1 MSVAAPPITRLT
13 NYINGQWTDSPT
25 SEWRDVVN
33 PATGEILA
41 SVPLADAAEVNAAVE
56 AAAAAFPA
64 WRRTPPEDRIQPL
77 FKLKMLL
84 EEHID
89 DIARIITTENGK
101 TFTEAK
107 AEMRRAIENVEVACG
122 IPMMMQGYNLEDVAR
137 GIDEMMIR
145 QPIGVTAA
153 IVPFNFPGMIAFWY
167 LPYAIAT
174 GNTFILKPSERVP
187 LTMRYIYELLEKTGL
202 PKGVVSLVNG
212 GKAVVDALIDHPKV
226 RAISFV
232 GSTPVARYIYARS
245 GEQGKRCQCQGGAKN
260 HVVVLPDAD
269 MPMATQIISDSAF
282 GCAGQ
287 RCLAV
292 SVAVTIGEA
301 QKTFRDSIADAASKL
316 RVGNGL
322 EDGVQMGPVITPQ
335 SKERVESL
343 IGLGEKQGA
352 KVLLDGRNSKVPKY
366 ESGNFVNPTILD
378 DVPQTSDLADT
389 EIFGPVLSLVHADNM
404 DEALAFLERSAYGNQ
419 ASLFTSS
426 GSAARR
432 FRYEAPAGNIG
443 INIGVAAP
451 MAYFPFSG
459 WKNSFLRRPAR
470 PGPRRHRV
478 LYRQESCRGAL
489 GQRAQQKVLMTVPGS
504 GVAMKLLTT
513 ESQRLRENEEQKD
526 PRTSPII
533 GAAIEVHRH
542 LGPGLLESAYEE
554 CLCHELHLRGLV
566 FERQVSLPVSYKGL
580 QLDCGYRIDL
590 IVGQEVVIELK
601 AVDKILPVHEA
612 QLLTYL
618 KTSCKRVGLLINFN
632 VPLLT
637 QGIIRRVF

>member
-1 MSVAAPPITRLT
+1 MSVAALPINRLT
-13 NYINGQWTDSPT
+13 HYIDGRWTDSHA

-33 PATGEILA
+33 PATGELLT
-41 SVPLADAAEVNAAVE
+41 SVPLADATEVNAAVE
-56 AAAAAFPA
+56 AAAAAFPE

-89 DIARIITTENGK
+89 DIARIITLENGK
-101 TFTEAK
+101 TFAEAK

-137 GIDEMMIR
+137 GIDEFMIR
-145 QPIGVTAA
+145 QPLGVVAA
-153 IVPFNFPGMIAFWY
+153 IVPFNFPGMIPFWF

-174 GNTFILKPSERVP
+174 GNTFIIKPSERVP
-187 LTMRYIYELLEKTGL
+187 LTMRYACELIEKTGL
-202 PKGVVSLVNG
+202 PKGVVNLVNG
-212 GKAVVDALIDHPKV
+212 GKGAVDALLDHPKV

-232 GSTPVARYIYARS
+232 GSTPVARYIYARAAQ
-245 GEQGKRCQCQGGAKN
+245 QGKRCQCQGGAKN
-260 HVVVLPDAD
+260 HVIVLPDAD

-301 QKTFRDSIADAASKL
+301 QKTFRDSITDAASKL
-316 RVGNGL
+316 KVGYGL
-322 EDGVQMGPVITPQ
+322 ENGVQMGPVITSQ

-352 KVLLDGRNSKVPKY
+352 KVLLDGRYASIAKH
-366 ESGNFVNPTILD
+366 ERGNFVKPTILD
-378 DVPQTSDLADT
+378 DVPVTSEITDT
-389 EIFGPVLSLVHADNM
+389 EIFGPVLSLVHADSM
-404 DEALAFLERSAYGNQ
+404 DEALAFLERSVYGNQ

-459 WKNSFLRRPAR
+459 WKNSFFGDL
-470 PGPRRHRV
+470 H
-478 LYRQESCRGAL
+478 
-489 GQRAQQKVLMTVPGS
+489 GQGR
-504 GVAMKLLTT
+504 
-513 ESQRLRENEEQKD
+513 D
-526 PRTSPII
+526 
-533 GAAIEVHRH
+533 AIEF
-542 LGPGLLESAYEE
+542 YTD
-554 CLCHELHLRGLV
+554 
-566 FERQVSLPVSYKGL
+566 KK
-580 QLDCGYRIDL
+580 
-590 IVGQEVVIELK
+590 VVIERWAK
-601 AVDKILPVHEA
+601 EHSRK
-612 QLLTYL
+612 
-618 KTSCKRVGLLINFN
+618 F
-632 VPLLT
+632 
-637 QGIIRRVF
+637 

>member
-1 MSVAAPPITRLT
+1 MTVAAPPVIRLG
-13 NYINGQWTDSPT
+13 NFINGQWKDSHAA
-25 SEWRDVVN
+25 EWREVVN
-33 PATGEILA
+33 PATGDILA
-41 SVPLADAAEVNAAVE
+41 SVPLAGAAEVNDAVE
-56 AAAAAFPA
+56 AAAAAFPE

-77 FKLKMLL
+77 FKLKGLL

-101 TFTEAK
+101 TFAEAK

-137 GIDEMMIR
+137 GIDEIMIR
-145 QPIGVTAA
+145 QPLGVVAA
-153 IVPFNFPGMIAFWY
+153 VVPFNFPGMIAFWY
-167 LPYAIAT
+167 LPYAMAT

-187 LTMRYIYELLEKTGL
+187 LTMRFIYELLEKTGI
-202 PKGVVSLVNG
+202 PRGVVNLVNG
-212 GKAVVDALIDHPKV
+212 GKAAVDGLIDHPKV

-245 GEQGKRCQCQGGAKN
+245 GEKGKRCQCQGGAKN
-260 HVVVLPDAD
+260 HVIVLPDAD

-322 EDGVQMGPVITPQ
+322 EDGIQMGPVISPQ
-335 SKERVESL
+335 SKERIEALV
-343 IGLGEKQGA
+343 GVGERQGA
-352 KVLLDGRNSKVPKY
+352 KVLLDGRHAKIPRH
-366 ESGNFVNPTILD
+366 EHGNFVRPTILD
-378 DVPQTSDLADT
+378 GVPTTSEITDT
-389 EIFGPVLSLVHADNM
+389 EIFGPVLSLVHTDSI

-459 WKNSFLRRPAR
+459 WKNSFFGDL
-470 PGPRRHRV
+470 H
-478 LYRQESCRGAL
+478 
-489 GQRAQQKVLMTVPGS
+489 GQGR
-504 GVAMKLLTT
+504 
-513 ESQRLRENEEQKD
+513 D
-526 PRTSPII
+526 
-533 GAAIEVHRH
+533 AIEFYTDKKV
-542 LGPGLLESAYEE
+542 
-554 CLCHELHLRGLV
+554 V
-566 FERQVSLPVSYKGL
+566 VERWAKDHSRK
-580 QLDCGYRIDL
+580 
-590 IVGQEVVIELK
+590 
-601 AVDKILPVHEA
+601 
-612 QLLTYL
+612 
-618 KTSCKRVGLLINFN
+618 F
-632 VPLLT
+632 
-637 QGIIRRVF
+637 